1 MRKGGG
7 LEVVVSSFLWIWLT
21 CLWWEL
27 CDSLNDEGRALL
39 AFKGRVEVDPYGALA
54 NWDEDK
60 VDSCSWSGVRCSAD
74 GRVLA
79 LYLKDHSLKGTLS
92 PDISKLKHL
101 NALILHNNSFYG
113 VVPVGIGQ
121 LQKLEVLDLGHNKF
135 SGLLPPDLGDIVSL
149 KILILGGNEFASNLS
164 PVMHKLKI
172 LPVQDDKETL
182 PLNREV
188 NPRNRRLLARE
199 LAQSP
204 NRPPL
209 PPSHQSHSKTHVVIL
224 LSTVGSV
231 CFLIVMFL
239 MYWYYNRAKKVV
251 VTPLTGLLT
260 KGSKPP
266 VRGLLAFKRSELE
279 AACEDF
285 SNIVGSFSNFTLYK
299 GTLSSGVEVAVTST
313 LIASTKDWLA
323 RDETQFRKKVSA
335 LSNFNHDNF
344 MNLLGHC
351 NENEPFT
358 RMLVFEYAP
367 NGTLFEH
374 LHIKEV
380 EQLNWG
386 ARLRI
391 AAGVAYCL
399 EQMMQLNSPILR
411 NLNSS
416 SIYLTEDYAA
426 KVSDLEFW
434 NKQPEADLASEV
446 PNGSSI
452 VYKFGIVLLEII
464 SGRLPYSEDDGLLV
478 LWASSYLNGSRP
490 IKDMVDETLNSVPEE
505 DIIGLTEIIRSCIND
520 DPEKRAT
527 MMEVASQM
535 RLITGIPPEA
545 ACPKLSPLWWAE
557 LQIVSSEVQLAI

>member
-21 CLWWEL
+21 CLWWEF

-60 VDSCSWSGVRCSAD
+60 VDSCSWFGVQCSAD
-74 GRVLA
+74 GRVLV
-79 LYLKDHSLKGTLS
+79 LNLKDHSLKGTLS
-92 PDISKLKHL
+92 PDINKLKHL
-101 NALILHNNSFYG
+101 NALIFHNNSFYG

-135 SGLLPPDLGDIVSL
+135 SGPLPPDLGDIVSL
-149 KILILGGNEFASNLS
+149 KILILGGNEFATNLS
-164 PVMHKLKI
+164 PVMHKHKT

-182 PLNREV
+182 PPNREV
-188 NPRNRRLLARE
+188 NPRNWRLLARE

-204 NRPPL
+204 NRPPSSPL
-209 PPSHQSHSKTHVVIL
+209 PPPHQSRSKTHVVIL
-224 LSTVGSV
+224 LSTAGSV
-231 CFLIVMFL
+231 CFLIVAFL
-239 MYWYYNRAKKVV
+239 IYWYSNRAKKVV
-251 VTPLTGLLT
+251 VMPLTGLST

-266 VRGLLAFKRSELE
+266 GRRLLVFKRSELE

-285 SNIVGSFSNFTLYK
+285 CNIVGSFSNFTLYK

-313 LIASTKDWLA
+313 LIAYTKDWLA
-323 RDETQFRKKVSA
+323 RDETQFRKKVSV
-335 LSNFNHDNF
+335 LSNFNHNNF

-380 EQLNWG
+380 EQLNWSV
-386 ARLRI
+386 RLRI

-399 EQMMQLNSPILR
+399 EQMMQLNCPILQ

-434 NKQPEADLASEV
+434 NKQPDADEASE
-446 PNGSSI
+446 GSNESII

-478 LWASSYLNGSRP
+478 LWASSYLNGSRS

-505 DIIGLTEIIRSCIND
+505 DIIGLTEIIRSCIID
-520 DPEKRAT
+520 DPEKQAT
-527 MMEVASQM
+527 MTEVASQM
-535 RLITGIPPEA
+535 RLITAIPPDA

-557 LQIVSSEVQLAI
+557 LQIVS